1 MVSGRPRSKIYAAG
15 NLQYYNICCARESE
29 PSWKMIEKEACQIFF
44 NHYTRTD
51 DQVVAEATS
60 LCRQAPV
67 YPNMLQ

>member
-1 MVSGRPRSKIYAAG
+1 
-15 NLQYYNICCARESE
+15 
-29 PSWKMIEKEACQIFF
+29 MIEKEACQIFF